1 MVPSTS
7 SFDTEIFRRYLLD
20 LFLPGIDARSS
31 DLKSLF
37 DDEFDE
43 RVSRFA
49 ADIGGVIYVVQVK
62 EESEGMLKFSL
73 VFSLY

>member
-1 MVPSTS
+1 MVPFTS

-20 LFLPGIDARSS
+20 LFLPGIGARSS

-49 ADIGGVIYVVQVK
+49 ADNGGVIYVVQVK
-62 EESEGMLKFSL
+62 EEGEGMLKFSL